1 MRLFMNRREAIQ
13 KAALTLGYA
22 ISASA
27 AFGVLQGCK
36 AKPDLTY
43 KPDFFTEEQ
52 ALTISELSEIIL
64 PRTTT
69 PGAKD
74 AGVPG
79 FIDSLLKEVY
89 SKEQQ
94 EKFLKDLSAF
104 DDEARKNYGDG
115 FGQCKKEDQ
124 LTFVKKKHEEALSSV
139 GRSGA
144 EGWWNTADGNET
156 PFIIRVKELTI
167 LGFFTSEPGAT
178 QVLQYNQVPG
188 PFQGCVPLEKVGKAW
203 AT

>member
-1 MRLFMNRREAIQ
+1 MNRREAIQ
-13 KAALTLGYA
+13 TAALTLGYA

-27 AFGVLQGCK
+27 AFGVLKGCK
-36 AKPDLTY
+36 AKPDLVY
-43 KPDFFTEEQ
+43 KPDFFTDDQ

-64 PRTTT
+64 PKTAT

-89 SKEQQ
+89 SKEKQT
-94 EKFLKDLSAF
+94 KFLNDLSAF
-104 DDEARKNYGDG
+104 DEEAKKNYGDN
-115 FGQCKKEDQ
+115 FGSCKKEDQ
-124 LTFVKKKHEEALSSV
+124 LAFVKKKHNEAMSSV
-139 GRSGA
+139 RTAGV
-144 EGWWNTADGNET
+144 EGWWNSVEGKEK
-156 PFIIRVKELTI
+156 PFIITIKELTI
-167 LGFFTSEPGAT
+167 LGFFTSEQGAT

>member
-1 MRLFMNRREAIQ
+1 MNRREAIQ

-27 AFGVLQGCK
+27 ALGVLHGCK
-36 AKPDLTY
+36 AKPDLVY
-43 KPDFFTEEQ
+43 KPDFFSEDQ
-52 ALTISELSEIIL
+52 ALTVSELAEIIL
-64 PRTTT
+64 PKTTT

-79 FIDSLLKEVY
+79 FIDSILKEVY
-89 SKEQQ
+89 SKEKQD
-94 EKFLKDLSAF
+94 KFLKDLTAF
-104 DDEARKNYGDG
+104 DEESRKSYGDH
-115 FGQCKKEDQ
+115 FGLLKKEDQ
-124 LTFVKKKHEEALSSV
+124 LAFVKKKHDEALASV
-139 GRSGA
+139 GKAGV
-144 EGWWNTADGNET
+144 EGWWNSGTASET
-156 PFIIRVKELTI
+156 PFVITVKELTI

>member
-1 MRLFMNRREAIQ
+1 MIMNRREAIQ
-13 KAALTLGYA
+13 KAAWTLGYA

-27 AFGVLQGCK
+27 AFGVLHGCK
-36 AKPDLTY
+36 AKPDLVY
-43 KPDFFTEEQ
+43 KPVFFTEDQ
-52 ALTISELSEIIL
+52 ALTVSQLAEIIM
-64 PRTTT
+64 PKTTT

-79 FIDSLLKEVY
+79 FIDDLLKEVY
-89 SKEQQ
+89 TKEQQ
-94 EKFLKDLSAF
+94 TKFLDGLSTF
-104 DDEARKNYGDG
+104 DEEARKNYGEN
-115 FGQCKKEDQ
+115 FGALKREDQ
-124 LTFVKKKHEEALSSV
+124 LAFVKKKHDEAMSSV
-139 GRSGA
+139 GTAGA
-144 EGWWNTADGNET
+144 EGWWNGSGKGKET
-156 PFIIRVKELTI
+156 PFIITMKELTI

>member
-1 MRLFMNRREAIQ
+1 MNRREAIQ

-27 AFGVLQGCK
+27 AFGVLHGCK
-36 AKPDLTY
+36 AKPDLVY
-43 KPDFFTEEQ
+43 KPDFFTDEQ
-52 ALTISELSEIIL
+52 ALTVSELSEIIL

-79 FIDSLLKEVY
+79 FIDGLLKDVY
-89 SKEQQ
+89 TKEQQ
-94 EKFLKDLSAF
+94 AKFLSGLSTF
-104 DDEARKNYGDG
+104 EEEAKKNYGDN
-115 FGQCKKEDQ
+115 FGSLNNGDQ
-124 LTFVKKKHEEALSSV
+124 LAFVKKKHHEAM
-139 GRSGA
+139 RSIGA
-144 EGWWNTADGNET
+144 AGVEGWWNSGNEKET
-156 PFIIRVKELTI
+156 PFVITIKELTI

>member
-1 MRLFMNRREAIQ
+1 MNRREAIQ
-13 KAALTLGYA
+13 KAAMTLGYA

-27 AFGVLQGCK
+27 AFGVLNGCK
-36 AKPDLTY
+36 AKPDLVY
-43 KPDFFTEEQ
+43 KPDFFTDDQ
-52 ALTISELSEIIL
+52 ALTLSELSEIIL
-64 PRTTT
+64 PKTTT

-94 EKFLKDLSAF
+94 AKFLVGLSAF
-104 DDEARKNYGDG
+104 EVDAKKNYGDI
-115 FGQCKKEDQ
+115 FGACKKEDQ
-124 LTFVKKKHEEALSSV
+124 LAFVKKKHDEAMSSV
-139 GRSGA
+139 GTAGV
-144 EGWWNTADGNET
+144 EGWWNSGDGAET
-156 PFIIRVKELTI
+156 PFIIKVKELTI

>member
-1 MRLFMNRREAIQ
+1 MNRREAIQ

-27 AFGVLQGCK
+27 ALGVLHGCK
-36 AKPDLTY
+36 AKPDLVY
-43 KPDFFTEEQ
+43 KPDFFSEDQ
-52 ALTISELSEIIL
+52 ALTVSELAEILL
-64 PRTTT
+64 PKTTT

-89 SKEQQ
+89 PKEKQD
-94 EKFLKDLSAF
+94 KFLNDLAAF
-104 DDEARKNYGDG
+104 DEEARKSYGDN
-115 FGQCKKEDQ
+115 FGLLKKEDQ
-124 LTFVKKKHEEALSSV
+124 LAFVRKKHDEALSSV
-139 GRSGA
+139 GKAGV
-144 EGWWNTADGNET
+144 EGWWNAGAASET
-156 PFIIRVKELTI
+156 PFVITVKELTI